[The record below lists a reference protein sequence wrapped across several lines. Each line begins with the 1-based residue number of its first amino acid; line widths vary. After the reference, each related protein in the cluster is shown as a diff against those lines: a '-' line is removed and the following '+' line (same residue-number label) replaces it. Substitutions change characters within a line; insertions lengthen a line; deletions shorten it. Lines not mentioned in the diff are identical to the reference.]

1 MVAIVGAARR
11 QFKGEIADELY
22 AALVRCGMEDQIL
35 AEPQPNPKLAGL
47 TGGYLYAKATALAA
61 AVRVDE
67 ALAAQWQF
75 EAAWKN
81 ADVVLTAA
89 AFCRCAPSPRR
100 GGEGA
105 RFVPPP
111 PSRGER
117 VRGRGIH
124 QPI

>member
-1 MVAIVGAARR
+1 MVAMVGAARR

-89 AFCRCAPSPRR
+89 AF
-100 GGEGA
+100 
-105 RFVPPP
+105 
-111 PSRGER
+111 
-117 VRGRGIH
+117 
-124 QPI
+124 